1 MSLLGTVP
9 FRSLPGVKEARR
21 KLLLVVSTL
30 VGDELLAGRLAGAL
44 SQACRQVVAA
54 RGEGSF
60 TLSFADLY
68 GQLALVLDLHGAGR
82 PEAQLLQ
89 PFFDTVQAIE
99 DGQRATVAL
108 GALRPPSAQG
118 LEELR
123 GILARQDREALM
135 ASLQAS
141 NQELQSSLENL
152 RRTRSA
158 KERMESELNIGREIQ
173 MSMLPLE
180 FPQRD
185 DCQLFAKLVPARE
198 VGGDFYDFF
207 FVDPSVLCV
216 CVGDVSGKGVPSALF
231 AAVTKTLIK
240 SLAKSTPSPAAVLTQ
255 VNGELAEGNDSCM
268 FVTVFLAL
276 LDLESG
282 EFVYCNAGHNPPM
295 IRRASGSVDIL
306 DQRHGP
312 VVAAM
317 DGLAYRED
325 RGRLDPEDLL
335 VLFTD
340 GVTEALN
347 PTEDLF
353 SDPRLA
359 DHLRQASELDAISAV
374 ESTLAAVRTFEDGA
388 EQADD
393 ITLLSVLY
401 LGPQEGA
408 ETAHF
413 EREIRNDLAEIGG
426 LLDAF
431 EAFADE
437 HGVPLKFSRK
447 FLIALDDLVNNV
459 ISYGYEDPD
468 GEHTV
473 RIRAQVVGDVVSVV
487 LEDDGRPFNPLQQA
501 KPDVESGL
509 EEREIGG
516 LGIHLVREIL
526 DDVHYERR
534 GDRNV
539 LTMRA
544 RLTDAPNQSSPANE
558 EGQT

>member
-1 MSLLGTVP
+1 
-9 FRSLPGVKEARR
+9 
-21 KLLLVVSTL
+21 
-30 VGDELLAGRLAGAL
+30 
-44 SQACRQVVAA
+44 
-54 RGEGSF
+54 
-60 TLSFADLY
+60 
-68 GQLALVLDLHGAGR
+68 
-82 PEAQLLQ
+82 
-89 PFFDTVQAIE
+89 
-99 DGQRATVAL
+99 
-108 GALRPPSAQG
+108 
-118 LEELR
+118 
-123 GILARQDREALM
+123 
-135 ASLQAS
+135 
-141 NQELQSSLENL
+141 
-152 RRTRSA
+152 
-158 KERMESELNIGREIQ
+158 MESELNIGREIQ

-347 PTEDLF
+347 PTQDLF

-413 EREIRNDLAEIGG
+413 EHEIRNDLAEIGG

-544 RLTDAPNQSSPANE
+544 RLTDAPNQNSPANE

>member
-1 MSLLGTVP
+1 MRHLGTVS
-9 FRSLPGVKEARR
+9 FQSLPGVKEARR
-21 KLLLVVSTL
+21 KLLQVVSTL
-30 VGDELLAGRLAGAL
+30 ASDELLAGRLAGAL
-44 SQACRQVVAA
+44 SQVCRQVVAA

-60 TLSFADLY
+60 SLSFGDQH
-68 GQLALVLDLHGAGR
+68 GQVALFLDLLGAGR
-82 PEAQLLQ
+82 EEGNLLR
-89 PFFDTVQAIE
+89 PFFDAVQLTD
-99 DGQRATVAL
+99 DGLRASVGL
-108 GALRPPSAQG
+108 GVRRPPDAQRV
-118 LEELR
+118 EELR
-123 GILARQDREALM
+123 RILARQDRETLM
-135 ASLQAS
+135 AELQVS
-141 NQELQSSLENL
+141 NRELQSSLENL

-180 FPQRD
+180 FPQRK
-185 DCQLFAKLVPARE
+185 DCELFAKLVPARE

-240 SLAKSTPSPAAVLTQ
+240 SLAKTTPSPAAVLTQ

-276 LDLESG
+276 LNVETGGL
-282 EFVYCNAGHNPPM
+282 VYCNAGHNPPM
-295 IRRASGSVDIL
+295 IRRTGGGVDIL

-317 DGLAYRED
+317 DGLAYGED
-325 RGRLDPEDLL
+325 REVLAPGDLL
-335 VLFTD
+335 LLFTD

-347 PTEDLF
+347 PDQELF

-359 DHLRQASELDAISAV
+359 DLLRAGQGLDATGAV
-374 ESTLAAVRTFEDGA
+374 ETTLAAVRTFEAGT

-393 ITLLSVLY
+393 ITLLSVKY
-401 LGPQEGA
+401 LGAQEGA
-408 ETAHF
+408 ATAHF

-431 EAFADE
+431 EEFADQ

-459 ISYGYEDPD
+459 ISYGYEGMD

-473 RIRAQVVGDVVSVV
+473 RIRARVADDVVSVV
-487 LEDDGRPFNPLQQA
+487 IEDDGRPFNPLQQA
-501 KPDVESGL
+501 RPDVEASL

-526 DDVHYERR
+526 NEVHYERR
-534 GDRNV
+534 GERNV
-539 LTMRA
+539 LTMSA
-544 RLTDAPNQSSPANE
+544 RLADAPDQGSTDDD
-558 EGQT
+558 GG